1 MLLSPAPKIVVV
13 DNDRRDLDALTGAL
27 SQCNVAYRAVLY
39 PNDIVDLKPNSHVRV
54 MFFDFNLRE
63 GALGVDVNRHY
74 EDIGDL
80 IGERIRPNGPYF
92 VVLWTVHDDQAAG
105 LFDYLNAHLSK
116 CPKPLAV
123 LPLKKTDLL
132 VDQSGRNSLIDALE
146 EKIASTPEI
155 AALLAWE
162 AKVME
167 ATGETVADVAR
178 LAREAQGGQNDVST
192 GLSMLLYALAV
203 GAVGKDNV
211 NRGRFRAVNRALVP
225 MLADRM
231 STLEMVAEQGDDTE
245 FGSLWRDALCGHGGR
260 NLSEGIVAS
269 LNGVSLMAT
278 GEGEHPST
286 RGVAV
291 RLDEVF
297 DANSFRRMFDMEPDK
312 AAETQFGYPRHG
324 ESQDA
329 SRQWVLIQTQ
339 AACDEAQGRPGP
351 VPFYLGLEV
360 PAGIVA
366 KRKTPQA
373 CWKSPVFRL
382 MGNAADRR
390 LHVNV
395 RFGIFIRRHQLE
407 GVKPMYRLR
416 APLLGD
422 LSHHIHSYG
431 SRPGIISFR

>member
-1 MLLSPAPKIVVV
+1 M
-13 DNDRRDLDALTGAL
+13 TGAL

-39 PNDIVDLKPNSHVRV
+39 PYDIEDLEPNSHVRV

-63 GALGVDVNRHY
+63 GALGIDVNRHY
-74 EDIGDL
+74 EDILDL
-80 IGERIRPNGPYF
+80 IEERIQPNGPYF
-92 VVLWTVHDDQAAG
+92 VVLWTVHDDQATR
-105 LFDYLNAHLSK
+105 LSDYLDTHLSE

-123 LPLKKTDLL
+123 LPLKKTELL
-132 VDQSGRNSLIDALE
+132 VNQSGRNNLIDALE

-178 LAREAQGGQNDVST
+178 LAREALGDQNDVST

-211 NRGRFRAVNRALVP
+211 SRGRFRAVNRALVP

-231 STLEMVAEQGDDTE
+231 STLGMVAEQGDDTE
-245 FGSLWRDALCGHGGR
+245 FGSLWKGALGGCDGRDLAK
-260 NLSEGIVAS
+260 EVVAS

-278 GEGEHPST
+278 GMGEHPSA

-291 RLDEVF
+291 QLKDVF
-297 DANSFRRMFDMEPDK
+297 DANEFRRMFDMEPDM
-312 AAETQFGYPRHG
+312 AAGTQFGCPRSG
-324 ESQDA
+324 ESEDA
-329 SRQWVLIQTQ
+329 SRQWVLIQAQ
-339 AACDEAQGRPGP
+339 AACDEAQGQPGP
-351 VPFYLGLEV
+351 IPFYLGLEV

-366 KRKTPQA
+366 KRKAPQA
-373 CWKSPVFRL
+373 CWKSPDFRL
-382 MGNAADRR
+382 MGDAADRR

>member
-123 LPLKKTDLL
+123 LPLKKTDLF
-132 VDQSGRNSLIDALE
+132 VDQSGRSSLIDALE

-178 LAREAQGGQNDVST
+178 LAREAGGHQGLSR

-211 NRGRFRAVNRALVP
+211 SRGRFRAVNRALVP

-231 STLEMVAEQGDDTE
+231 STLGMVAEQGDDTE
-245 FGSLWRDALCGHGGR
+245 FGSLWKGALDGCDDRDLAK
-260 NLSEGIVAS
+260 EVVAS
-269 LNGVSLMAT
+269 LNGVSLVAT
-278 GEGEHPST
+278 GKGEHPSA

-291 RLDEVF
+291 QLKDVF
-297 DANSFRRMFDMEPDK
+297 DASKFRRMFDMEPDI
-312 AAETQFGYPRHG
+312 AAGTQFGCPRSG
-324 ESQDA
+324 ESEDA
-329 SRQWVLIQTQ
+329 SRQWVLIQAQ
-339 AACDEAQGRPGP
+339 AACDEAQGQPGP
-351 VPFYLGLEV
+351 IPFYLGLEV

-366 KRKTPQA
+366 KRKAPQA
-373 CWKSPVFRL
+373 CWKSPDFRL
-382 MGNAADRR
+382 MGDAADSRR